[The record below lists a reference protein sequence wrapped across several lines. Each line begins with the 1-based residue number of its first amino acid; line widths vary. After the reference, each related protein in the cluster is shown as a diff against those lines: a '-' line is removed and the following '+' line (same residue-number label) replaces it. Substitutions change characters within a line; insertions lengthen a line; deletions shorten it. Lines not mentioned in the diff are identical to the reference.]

1 MYLFGFRSLDLL
13 YGEKNRFIRRIGVL
27 IEKLT
32 MQIDDALISHLEK
45 LARLRLAPE
54 ERERLRGDLNNI
66 LAMVEKLQELDLDGV
81 EPLTYIS
88 EEVNVL
94 RPDRVQGQVSREE
107 ALRNAPDT
115 DGTFFR
121 VPKVIQNE

>member
-1 MYLFGFRSLDLL
+1 M
-13 YGEKNRFIRRIGVL
+13 NAL

-45 LARLRLAPE
+45 LARLRLAPD

-88 EEVNVL
+88 EAVNVL
-94 RPDRVQGQVSREE
+94 RPDQVQGQVSREE

-115 DGTFFR
+115 DGVFFR